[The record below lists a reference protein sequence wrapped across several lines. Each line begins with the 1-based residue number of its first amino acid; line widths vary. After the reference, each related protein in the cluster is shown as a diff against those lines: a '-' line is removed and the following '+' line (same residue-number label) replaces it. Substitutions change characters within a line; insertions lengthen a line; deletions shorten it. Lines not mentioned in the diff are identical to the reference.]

1 MTAPPLPHDRHAPK
15 RSTVLPYLL
24 LSLCSL
30 IWAGNWVVGRAI
42 RDTVPPA
49 SLAFWR
55 WSIAALILA
64 PIVLPRLKG
73 QGRVLLRHWKV
84 LVLLGG
90 TGISLFQFL
99 VYTGLPFTNALT
111 ALLLTSSLPL
121 SMELIASISD
131 RHNV

>member
-1 MTAPPLPHDRHAPK
+1 MTAPPLPHDRHATK

-42 RDTVPPA
+42 RDTVPPP

-55 WSIAALILA
+55 WSIAALILP

-73 QGRVLLRHWKV
+73 QGRVLLRHWKR
-84 LVLLGG
+84 LGLLGG
-90 TGISLFQFL
+90 TGSSPFQSLG
-99 VYTGLPFTNALT
+99 YTWL
-111 ALLLTSSLPL
+111 
-121 SMELIASISD
+121 
-131 RHNV
+131 